1 MSISLLDKL
10 KNKALYKVETL
21 INDPEANRFAAE
33 KAEKEKE
40 ERDRAEKEKQ
50 EKAKNATASPPPVK
64 EALEQPEEPESS
76 SAVVRIAKKTFGY
89 IKQILEVAF
98 FPFLSI
104 LFASFIANEMIIYP
118 APIRLCFFVFT
129 LVLCFF
135 SKTIIAILS
144 LFYLCKWGFHYYVNE
159 MSDGPKRLIMP
170 TLFAILPL
178 TTNEYPNRFKNFFA
192 KPFQYG
198 ERWSRRDA
206 RELDTR
212 MEMYQESL
220 KEAFPFVEAIKTQEP
235 YQEQLQKISKK
246 FSELHQAMAPPAAPP
261 APAAPS
267 APPLPAV
274 ITPIAPAAP
283 PAPPAT
289 AS

>member
-33 KAEKEKE
+33 KAEREKE
-40 ERDRAEKEKQ
+40 EKDKAEKEKQ
-50 EKAKNATASPPPVK
+50 EKAKNISTSPPVK

-89 IKQILEVAF
+89 IKRILEVAF

-118 APIRLCFFVFT
+118 APVRLCFFVFT
-129 LVLCFF
+129 L
-135 SKTIIAILS
+135 IICLLSRTVIVILS

-212 MEMYQESL
+212 MEMYQTSL

-246 FSELHQAMAPPAAPP
+246 FSELHQAMAPPAPP
-261 APAAPS
+261 APAPIVS
-267 APPLPAV
+267 PPLPAV
-274 ITPIAPAAP
+274 ITPVVPTAP
-283 PAPPAT
+283 PAPAPA
-289 AS
+289 S